1 MLREQHSSELYMN
14 SKKKKKALKTRD
26 ELEVVFGL
34 PSISSLYCRWQG
46 VFTGPEQRFKWDPGA
61 LTHSKPIILPQPNCP

>member
-34 PSISSLYCRWQG
+34 HLFFDPISAG
-46 VFTGPEQRFKWDPGA
+46 TGSTPF
-61 LTHSKPIILPQPNCP
+61 QPHIQVSQ